1 MTTVTLMCF
10 IYRVY
15 NNGEKTS
22 EEKIIL
28 SWTEALMLPVSILKK
43 LVAKLER
50 IIEET
55 NKCCFKINSR
65 FS

>member
-1 MTTVTLMCF
+1 MTTVTLMHF
-10 IYRVY
+10 IYRVN

-22 EEKIIL
+22 EEK
-28 SWTEALMLPVSILKK
+28 EPLMLPVLILKK

-65 FS
+65 FSFKKTVC

>member
-10 IYRVY
+10 IYRVN

-43 LVAKLER
+43 
-50 IIEET
+50 IGG
-55 NKCCFKINSR
+55 KIRENY
-65 FS
+65 

>member
-1 MTTVTLMCF
+1 MCF
-10 IYRVY
+10 IYSVN

-28 SWTEALMLPVSILKK
+28 SWTEALMLPDIKK
-43 LVAKLER
+43 QLER

-55 NKCCFKINSR
+55 NKCCFK
-65 FS
+65 